1 MPHAASM
8 LNISSIKGENY
19 LVSAERE
26 RALICLSVCVCLIKI
41 LAINSRGRVQGR
53 KFSCPGLK
61 IAPPASPSRTKAAL
75 GSPISHYPLLNAND
89 LGGVVLNSLILPSS

>member
-1 MPHAASM
+1 MEFGPKDAICNHP
-8 LNISSIKGENY
+8 
-19 LVSAERE
+19 
-26 RALICLSVCVCLIKI
+26 LII

-75 GSPISHYPLLNAND
+75 GSPISHYPLLMQMIWEG
-89 LGGVVLNSLILPSS
+89 LSLIHSFYLAVNIIATRKQPKKQNWVSISVSI

>member
-1 MPHAASM
+1 MEFGPKDAICNHP
-8 LNISSIKGENY
+8 
-19 LVSAERE
+19 
-26 RALICLSVCVCLIKI
+26 LII